1 VTRLVVEE
9 LLKAEQAD
17 YLGAEAVTRGLSSR
31 DVEDAFRAPL
41 PRDQPPH
48 EHDRLPVPHV
58 PLHY

>member
-1 VTRLVVEE
+1 MGFLDGNSEVLDRLVTEMY
-9 LLKAEQAD
+9 A
-17 YLGAEAVTRGLSSR
+17 RGLSTQ

-48 EHDRLPVPHV
+48 EHDRLPVPHA

>member
-1 VTRLVVEE
+1 MSFLDGHGEVLDRLVTEMC
-9 LLKAEQAD
+9 A
-17 YLGAEAVTRGLSSR
+17 RGLSTR

-48 EHDRLPVPHV
+48 EHDRLPVPHI